1 MLDCLFCLFIFLM
14 FGLAGVIIL
23 SQQNYDE
30 FEEDC
35 WEEEEAE
42 SVRRSMYLMDLD
54 ERKEVYF
61 DKYCSHCEY
70 KDLKEYKDPCHE
82 CLSNPVN
89 LYSHKPINF
98 KTESGDDYTWPEDV
112 K

>member
-14 FGLAGVIIL
+14 FCFAEVLVFSHIDL
-23 SQQNYDE
+23 
-30 FEEDC
+30 EEDR

-61 DKYCSHCEY
+61 DKYCEKCKY
-70 KDLKEYKDPCHE
+70 KDLKEVKDPCHE

>member
-14 FGLAGVIIL
+14 FCFAEVLVFSHMDLDGL
-23 SQQNYDE
+23 
-30 FEEDC
+30 EEDC

-42 SVRRSMYLMDLD
+42 LVRRSMYLMDLD

-61 DKYCSHCEY
+61 DKYCEKCKY
-70 KDLKEYKDPCHE
+70 KDLKEAKDPCHE

>member
-1 MLDCLFCLFIFLM
+1 MEFMFCLFIFTL
-14 FGLAGVIIL
+14 FGLVVVIIL
-23 SQQNYDE
+23 SQQDFYE

-35 WEEEEAE
+35 LEEEEAE

-61 DKYCSHCEY
+61 DKYCSKCISCG
-70 KDLKEYKDPCHE
+70 KKEDEEPCCD
-82 CLSNPVN
+82 CLEEPVN
-89 LYSHKPINF
+89 LYSHKPVKF
-98 KTESGDDYTWPEDV
+98 KSKLDDDYTWPEDV

>member
-1 MLDCLFCLFIFLM
+1 MEFMFCLFIFML
-14 FGLAGVIIL
+14 FGLVGVIIL
-23 SQQNYDE
+23 SQQDFDE

-35 WEEEEAE
+35 WKEEEAE

-89 LYSHKPINF
+89 LYSHKPVKF
-98 KTESGDDYTWPEDV
+98 KSKLDDDYTWPEDV

>member
-1 MLDCLFCLFIFLM
+1 
-14 FGLAGVIIL
+14 
-23 SQQNYDE
+23 
-30 FEEDC
+30 
-35 WEEEEAE
+35 
-42 SVRRSMYLMDLD
+42 MDNE

-89 LYSHKPINF
+89 LYSHKPLKF
-98 KTESGDDYTWPEDV
+98 KSASDDNYTWPEDV

>member
-14 FGLAGVIIL
+14 FCFAEVLVFSHIDLEG
-23 SQQNYDE
+23 
-30 FEEDC
+30 DC

-42 SVRRSMYLMDLD
+42 SIRRSMYLMDLD

-61 DKYCSHCEY
+61 DKYCEKCKY
-70 KDLKEYKDPCHE
+70 KDLKEAKDPCHE

>member
-1 MLDCLFCLFIFLM
+1 MELMFCLFIFML
-14 FGLAGVIIL
+14 FGLVGVIIL
-23 SQQNYDE
+23 SQQDFDE

-42 SVRRSMYLMDLD
+42 SVRRSMELMDND

-61 DKYCSHCEY
+61 DKYCSKCVACD
-70 KDLKEYKDPCHE
+70 KKEDEEPCCD
-82 CLSNPVN
+82 CLEEPVN
-89 LYSHKPINF
+89 LYSHKPVKF
-98 KTESGDDYTWPEDV
+98 KSKLDDDYTWPEDV

>member
-1 MLDCLFCLFIFLM
+1 
-14 FGLAGVIIL
+14 
-23 SQQNYDE
+23 
-30 FEEDC
+30 
-35 WEEEEAE
+35 
-42 SVRRSMYLMDLD
+42 MDLD

-89 LYSHKPINF
+89 LYSHKPLKF
-98 KTESGDDYTWPEDV
+98 KSTSDDDYTWPEDV